1 MNMRSDWEGAEDG
14 AEDFHFFLPSSNI
27 TFLFFNL
34 FLELESPRLSELG
47 FGGERESIIFDQSL
61 S

>member
-1 MNMRSDWEGAEDG
+1 VEDG